1 MARRIREVVQITSK
15 TTPVKCNS
23 YDGIITT
30 VALTD
35 AADTAFDFVV
45 NNEKVRKS
53 TNGSA
58 ATVLLT
64 PEYAGTTGAPIVRLV
79 SVAKGTFTV
88 RVTNVGTAVLNA
100 ACKIHFKV
108 THE

>member
-1 MARRIREVVQITSK
+1 MARRIIERTQLTSK
-15 TTPVKCNS
+15 TTPVRVNA
-23 YDGIITT
+23 YDGIVTT

-35 AADTAFDFVV
+35 AADTSFDFVI

-53 TNGSA
+53 AGNSASVQLTVEYNGS
-58 ATVLLT
+58 
-64 PEYAGTTGAPIVRLV
+64 TGAPTARLI
-79 SVAKGTFTV
+79 SVVKGAFTV